1 MNAAELTDSLAEAW
15 DALLHTPLFGIALTL
30 AVAVLSRRLWLAARQ
45 TALLTPVLV
54 TIVLVAA
61 FLALTGIDYETY
73 MIGGS
78 YLTFLLGPAT
88 VALAVPLYRAGP
100 DIRKLLLPVAV
111 GVTVGSLT
119 AMVSAVLI
127 VRAMGGDAAL
137 AATDRAQPLLF
148 AVQHGVVSALAEQ
161 GIRPDLCLGHS
172 VGEVAAACAAGLLGL
187 GDAARLIHARSR
199 HQHRTRGAGRMA
211 ALGVSAEEALPVLA
225 GCGTEA
231 GAGLEIAAVN
241 GRTPSPW
248 PGRRRCCAAWRRPRK
263 RGAGPS
269 SNSTSTT
276 PSTAPP
282 WTRCATGCWPTST
295 ASPPRRRACRWS
307 RP

>member
-137 AATDRAQPLLF
+137 AATFAPKSATTPIAMAVADAGGGIVSSPPCSPCSPACSAPCWPLGARPAARARPRVRGL
-148 AVQHGVVSALAEQ
+148 AIGVSSHGIGTARALAEGPKTGAFSALAM
-161 GIRPDLCLGHS
+161 
-172 VGEVAAACAAGLLGL
+172 ACSGVLTALLAPL
-187 GDAARLIHARSR
+187 
-199 HQHRTRGAGRMA
+199 
-211 ALGVSAEEALPVLA
+211 VLA
-225 GCGTEA
+225 M
-231 GAGLEIAAVN
+231 
-241 GRTPSPW
+241 
-248 PGRRRCCAAWRRPRK
+248 
-263 RGAGPS
+263 
-269 SNSTSTT
+269 
-276 PSTAPP
+276 
-282 WTRCATGCWPTST
+282 TG
-295 ASPPRRRACRWS
+295 
-307 RP
+307 

>member
-119 AMVSAVLI
+119 AMVSAC
-127 VRAMGGDAAL
+127 
-137 AATDRAQPLLF
+137 LLYT
-148 AVQHGVVSALAEQ
+148 S
-161 GIRPDLCLGHS
+161 
-172 VGEVAAACAAGLLGL
+172 
-187 GDAARLIHARSR
+187 
-199 HQHRTRGAGRMA
+199 
-211 ALGVSAEEALPVLA
+211 
-225 GCGTEA
+225 
-231 GAGLEIAAVN
+231 
-241 GRTPSPW
+241 PSP
-248 PGRRRCCAAWRRPRK
+248 RDRQKSRM
-263 RGAGPS
+263 PS
-269 SNSTSTT
+269 S
-276 PSTAPP
+276 A
-282 WTRCATGCWPTST
+282 
-295 ASPPRRRACRWS
+295 
-307 RP
+307 

>member
-30 AVAVLSRRLWLAARQ
+30 AVAVLARRLWLAARQ

-100 DIRKLLLPVAV
+100 DIRKLLLPIAV

-127 VRAMGGDAAL
+127 VRLMGGNAAL
-137 AATDRAQPLLF
+137 AATF
-148 AVQHGVVSALAEQ
+148 APKSA
-161 GIRPDLCLGHS
+161 
-172 VGEVAAACAAGLLGL
+172 
-187 GDAARLIHARSR
+187 
-199 HQHRTRGAGRMA
+199 
-211 ALGVSAEEALPVLA
+211 
-225 GCGTEA
+225 
-231 GAGLEIAAVN
+231 
-241 GRTPSPW
+241 
-248 PGRRRCCAAWRRPRK
+248 
-263 RGAGPS
+263 
-269 SNSTSTT
+269 TT
-276 PSTAPP
+276 PIAM
-282 WTRCATGCWPTST
+282 AV
-295 ASPPRRRACRWS
+295 AD
-307 RP
+307 

>member
-1 MNAAELTDSLAEAW
+1 MNAADLTDSLAEAW

-100 DIRKLLLPVAV
+100 DIRKLLLPIAV

-137 AATDRAQPLLF
+137 AATFAPKSATTPIAMAVADAGGGIVSLAAVLPVLTGVLGAVFAPWLLDRLRVRDPRVRGLAIG
-148 AVQHGVVSALAEQ
+148 VSSHGIGTARALAEGPKTGAFSALAM
-161 GIRPDLCLGHS
+161 
-172 VGEVAAACAAGLLGL
+172 ACSGLL
-187 GDAARLIHARSR
+187 
-199 HQHRTRGAGRMA
+199 T
-211 ALGVSAEEALPVLA
+211 ALLAPLVLA
-225 GCGTEA
+225 M
-231 GAGLEIAAVN
+231 
-241 GRTPSPW
+241 
-248 PGRRRCCAAWRRPRK
+248 
-263 RGAGPS
+263 
-269 SNSTSTT
+269 
-276 PSTAPP
+276 
-282 WTRCATGCWPTST
+282 TG
-295 ASPPRRRACRWS
+295 
-307 RP
+307 